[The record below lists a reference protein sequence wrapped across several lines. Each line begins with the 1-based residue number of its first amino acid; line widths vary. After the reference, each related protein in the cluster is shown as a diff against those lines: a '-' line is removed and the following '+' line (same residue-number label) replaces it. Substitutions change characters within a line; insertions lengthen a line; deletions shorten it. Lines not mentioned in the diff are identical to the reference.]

1 MAHTAA
7 MAPND
12 PLRLL
17 DTAATLDNAPPH
29 VQELCLG
36 CIQYVQRATGVALDF
51 SAETLPV
58 LDHYLQTVRTDNEA
72 LQVLVAQAAGAYFGE
87 LVRRL
92 FPARWHCPPE
102 MYESWRLEFSPCF
115 LHFNPVTMAW
125 EAILGREVVEGGA
138 GFAVSEHNVP
148 ALRAALDTLGAVP
161 EDDFYRLT
169 TRLEVLE
176 AVLDRVLAADASRG
190 APGATYGAEYY
201 RMTVDRAAPKPD

>member
-1 MAHTAA
+1 MNPPDT
-7 MAPND
+7 
-12 PLRLL
+12 LRRL
-17 DTAATLDNAPPH
+17 DTQATLEDAPPH
-29 VQELCLG
+29 VLELCLG

-51 SAETLPV
+51 TAETLPV
-58 LDHYLQTVRTDNEA
+58 LDHYLQSVRIDNEA
-72 LQVLVAQAAGAYFGE
+72 LQALVAQAAGAYFGE
-87 LVRRL
+87 LVRRV

-125 EAILGREVVEGGA
+125 EAIVGHDVLEGGT

-176 AVLDRVLAADASRG
+176 AVLDRILAADAARG
-190 APGATYGAEYY
+190 APAATFGAEYY
-201 RMTVDRAAPKPD
+201 RMTLDRAAPAD